1 MLCWKSSPNII
12 VFTSFV
18 GERLNFCFT
27 EMRRPNALVFYWHLY
42 SSQHYH
48 ILQLFS
54 STFQMR
60 FYGIFLYLRKLCYL
74 LHWQLL
80 KVIKINTIPIFRGKS
95 ENKVKYLCRCRP
107 LRKTLCCSDRLCFS
121 SNDTAKHSG
130 IRWEPLWWATLS
142 GLAACL
148 FSSAWKAWRTRSDS
162 SPQRRKNFPC
172 APRKALLP
180 YPNTPLQVGGIR
192 FRSYSSCFHFP
203 SYTKTPWQAKRF
215 HTK

>member
-1 MLCWKSSPNII
+1 MLWWKSSPYII

-54 STFQMR
+54 STFEMC
-60 FYGIFLYLRKLCYL
+60 FYRVFLDICQLSYL

-95 ENKVKYLCRCRP
+95 ENKVKYLYVAAV
-107 LRKTLCCSDRLCFS
+107 L
-121 SNDTAKHSG
+121 
-130 IRWEPLWWATLS
+130 WERRYAVQID
-142 GLAACL
+142 C
-148 FSSAWKAWRTRSDS
+148 AWKAWRTRSDS